1 MPARKAAGTPGAVRS
16 GRMEIRAARFPED
29 YPALAG
35 VLNSDNPAWP
45 ATAEDLAREDAARD
59 PATPWLV
66 LLALEG
72 EAALGLAN
80 ALSGG
85 DGRFRVDLRVIP
97 GRQAQG
103 IGSALYGALLP
114 RLADLGAREL
124 TCEVWDGYQRAQE
137 FVTRRGFTEAWRRL
151 HLSLDPRGLPPVDPQ
166 PEIRT
171 LAECPVEATLREVYA
186 LDQEVAADVPFGDP
200 VPPVTFADF
209 RELTLG
215 NPEFLPEA
223 CFVALDGAELA
234 GFSYLTR
241 GDDFL
246 FVEMTGVRRPFRG
259 RGLGRRLKLAGIR
272 YAQQHHVPSLRTI
285 NDSPNRAMLAL
296 NGQLGFRVEGAA
308 VRYRKAIS

>member
-1 MPARKAAGTPGAVRS
+1 
-16 GRMEIRAARFPED
+16 MEIRAARFPAD
-29 YPALAG
+29 YPALAA

-59 PATPWLV
+59 PAAPWLV
-66 LLALEG
+66 LLAVEG
-72 EAALGLAN
+72 DAALGLGN
-80 ALSGG
+80 ALGGGG

-114 RLADLGAREL
+114 RLADVGAREL

-137 FVTRRGFTEAWRRL
+137 FVTRRGFAEAWRRL
-151 HLSLDPRGLPPVDPQ
+151 HLSLDPRGVPPVNPQ

-171 LAECPVEATLREVYA
+171 LAECPVEATLREVYV

-200 VPPVTFADF
+200 VPPVSFGEF

-215 NPEFLPEA
+215 NPEFLPET
-223 CFVALDGAELA
+223 CFVAFDGAELA

-241 GDDFL
+241 GEDFL
-246 FVEMTGVRRPFRG
+246 FVEMTGVRRPFRR
-259 RGLGRRLKLAGIR
+259 RGLARRLKLAGIR
-272 YAQQHHVPSLRTI
+272 YAQQLHVPSLRTI
-285 NDSPNRAMLAL
+285 NDSPNQAMLAL
-296 NGQLGFRVEGAA
+296 NGQLGFRLEGAA